1 MNGKKKRMIPT
12 ANVTEE
18 GTFVPKIPGEGAEI
32 TGDCGEVDCG
42 SVIRKFYFKILLS
55 LQPNNDN

>member
-1 MNGKKKRMIPT
+1 MIPT

-18 GTFVPKIPGEGAEI
+18 GTFVPKIPGEGAEV
-32 TGDCGEVDCG
+32 TGVCGEVDCG